1 MDVGPRLLATA
12 TVLLAVLLAGCTE
25 RATPPSTAAPVP
37 SAGTTGPASTAP
49 QSPSAAADASAP
61 ASTSAS
67 TSASASVPVA
77 ASPSPRPV
85 AGGAVTTAPSAVP
98 ATRLT
103 MSVDTRGGRILLVRG
118 GPAQEFT
125 LTLRNGNT
133 RSYGHLLLTFQ
144 MEAFGP
150 SPGDRPGPDP
160 SVLLEHR
167 DPATGRWSPAELRI
181 ANDFRPYHLHEGGSP
196 LDRDAVRTE
205 RYRLRATATGPTGSS
220 PLEVRLLDTDAPEG
234 AGEARER
241 PARLALPH
249 TTRRA
254 S

>member
-49 QSPSAAADASAP
+49 QSPSADASAS
-61 ASTSAS
+61 ASAS

-85 AGGAVTTAPSAVP
+85 AGGAVTTGPAAAPSAVP

-133 RSYGHLLLTFQ
+133 RAYGHLLLTFQ